1 MIDARKLPA
10 AIQWHEGMLLAPQHF
25 QQMSL
30 RHEELLHYHL
40 MTIVP
45 FYWGVHRL
53 TIDSSLLID
62 GTLRVLELEAVM
74 PDGLVVAYPDQKR
87 GDLEIEL
94 KPHTEEMKQKALTVH
109 LVVPVKRTGVASTRG
124 ELARYDSVEGLPVV
138 DENTGDSEL
147 SIPRI
152 KPRLSLL
159 IADIP
164 PQKYSSFPLL
174 KVAYRNETFTMIDY
188 IPPTLTA
195 STKSAIWE
203 ICSSVAHR
211 LREKAIFLSERVRS
225 PSSAMRGALLLET
238 KSMIQS
244 LVSDLPQ
251 FEALLNAGVSHP
263 FTLYLSLCSLVGKIA
278 AVGSGLIPAVLEPY
292 DHNNLRA
299 SFEQAKEFIFRMIDE
314 GILETHTPIP
324 FGFENGVFGLGLEE
338 SWLTKTLTIGVRA
351 RAGMTEKDLIGWIE
365 ESLIGSSS
373 KLESMKKK
381 RILGAARTRIE
392 GDRELI
398 PARGVVLFAL
408 KAERQFIEPDEILQ
422 IVNTSDPT
430 SKRSPAEIVLY
441 VKNVSQ

>member
-40 MTIVP
+40 ATIAP
-45 FYWGVHRL
+45 FYWGIHRFKV
-53 TIDSSLLID
+53 DSNLLVD

-74 PDGLVVAYPDQKR
+74 PDGLVVSYPDQEG
-87 GDLEIEL
+87 GDLEIDL
-94 KPHTEEMKQKALTVH
+94 KPHTEEMKQRAVTVH
-109 LVVPVKRTGVASTRG
+109 LVVPAKRTGAASTKG
-124 ELARYDSVEGLPVV
+124 ELARYDSVEGQPMV
-138 DENTGDSEL
+138 DENTGESEL
-147 SIPRI
+147 SIPRL

-159 IADIP
+159 IADMP

-174 KVAYRNETFTMIDY
+174 KAAYRNETFTMTDY
-188 IPPTLTA
+188 LPPTLSA
-195 STKSAIWE
+195 STSSAIGE

-211 LREKAIFLSERVRS
+211 LREKAVFLSERVRS

-251 FEALLNAGVSHP
+251 FEALLNTEASHP
-263 FTLYLSLCSLVGKIA
+263 FTLYLALCSLAGRIA
-278 AVGSGLIPAVLEPY
+278 ALGSGLIPPVLEPY

-324 FGFENGVFGLGLEE
+324 FGFEAGVFSLRIEE
-338 SWLTKTLTIGVRA
+338 GWLTKTLTIGVRA
-351 RAGMTEKDLIGWIE
+351 RAGMTEEDVLGWIE

-373 KLESMKKK
+373 KVESMKNK
-381 RILGAARTRIE
+381 RILGASRKRIE
-392 GDRELI
+392 GDKELI
-398 PARGVVLFAL
+398 PVRGVVLYAI
-408 KAERQFIEPDEILQ
+408 KAERQFIEFDEVLQ
-422 IVNTSDPT
+422 IFNASDPAG
-430 SKRSPAEIVLY
+430 KRSPAEIVLY
-441 VKNVSQ
+441 VKNVPQ